1 MRLQRYEKNTIWQNG
16 KRIILRFEELG
27 GVICWFNTATPM
39 LEVRIGYSE
48 VTPFC
53 WTGLVNIVNCMHVY
67 RHVVHIYLSILD
79 RTHIKTQF
87 NTIIIIVPD
96 VFCQSF

>member
-1 MRLQRYEKNTIWQNG
+1 MFSQESIFFCCLEEQVSLASKVQVV
-16 KRIILRFEELG
+16 KFEVCKGSLK
-27 GVICWFNTATPM
+27 VAQ
-39 LEVRIGYSE
+39 GYAE

-53 WTGLVNIVNCMHVY
+53 WTGLVNIVNCMHVH